1 MAPADERRR
10 DASGAGAVTPAPPL
24 RAPQPGTAPSLPLPA
39 PIAPAE
45 RIETIDVLR
54 GFALQG
60 ILLMNI
66 LAFGLPFRAYMDPT
80 VDGATA
86 GADFAVY
93 CAVELFAEGTMRA
106 LFSLLFGAGVVILAG
121 GARPKPAGVYY
132 RRQLLLLAFGLFDAF
147 VLLWTGDILVLYALA
162 GMVLYWVRG
171 WSPKRLFVLAGLLFG
186 YLLVFYAAMFA
197 VLTTLPELA
206 GAAQARLDV
215 GAGTAADRS
224 LVAEWA
230 GLKAQFRP
238 PPEALA
244 REAVKFQGAYGD
256 AFLANAVD
264 VLTLYA
270 AAYPLFLYWDALA
283 CMVLGMALYKTGVL
297 PGTRDPRFFGVLAA
311 VGLCVGLV
319 VNGFELAMKIGSGFA
334 LPWVSGLSVVS
345 YDIGRVAMALGF
357 LSLVALACARG
368 WFDKA
373 RRVLAA
379 VGRMALTN
387 YLLQSV
393 FGLFLFHALGLG
405 LWSELARHQLYLVV
419 LAEWIVVALFSAWW
433 LGRFR
438 FGPMEWL
445 WRALTYRRWPPMRS
459 S

>member
-1 MAPADERRR
+1 MPVPAPVAPA
-10 DASGAGAVTPAPPL
+10 A
-24 RAPQPGTAPSLPLPA
+24 
-39 PIAPAE
+39 

-66 LAFGLPFRAYMDPT
+66 LAFGLPFRAYTDPT
-80 VDGATA
+80 VDGATE
-86 GADFAVY
+86 GVDFAVY
-93 CAVELFAEGTMRA
+93 CAVEVVAEGTMRA
-106 LFSLLFGAGVVILAG
+106 LFSLLFGAGVVIFAG

-162 GMVLYWVRG
+162 GMVLYWVRD
-171 WSPKRLFVLAGLLFG
+171 WSPRRLFVLAGLLFG
-186 YLLVFYAAMFA
+186 YLLVFYATMFA
-197 VLTTLPELA
+197 VLTVLPELA
-206 GAAQARLDV
+206 DAAQARIDA
-215 GAGTAADRS
+215 GASASGADRA
-224 LVAEWA
+224 LVADWA
-230 GLKAQFRP
+230 DLKAQFHP
-238 PPEALA
+238 PPEVLA
-244 REAVKFQGAYGD
+244 REVVKFQGAYGE

-264 VLTLYA
+264 VLGLYA
-270 AAYPLFLYWDALA
+270 PAYPLVLYWDVLA

-297 PGTRDPRFFGVLAA
+297 SGTRGARFFGVLAA
-311 VGLCVGLV
+311 AGFAVGLV

-334 LPWVSGLSVVS
+334 LPWVSGASVVT
-345 YDIGRVAMALGF
+345 YDVGRMAMALGF
-357 LSLVALACARG
+357 LSLIALGCARG
-368 WFDKA
+368 WFA
-373 RRVLAA
+373 AVRRVLAA

-393 FGLFLFHALGLG
+393 FGLFLFHALGWN

-419 LAEWIVVALFSAWW
+419 LAEWIVVAVFSVWW

-445 WRALTYRRWPPMRS
+445 WRALTYRRWPPLRS

>member
-1 MAPADERRR
+1 MPTSAPVAPRER
-10 DASGAGAVTPAPPL
+10 V
-24 RAPQPGTAPSLPLPA
+24 
-39 PIAPAE
+39 
-45 RIETIDVLR
+45 ETIDVVR

-86 GADFAVY
+86 GLDFGVY
-93 CAVELFAEGTMRA
+93 FTVDLLAEGTMRA
-106 LFSLLFGAGVVILAG
+106 LFSLLFGAGVVILSG
-121 GARPKPAGVYY
+121 GVRPKPAGVYY

-162 GMVLYWVRG
+162 GMVLYWVRN
-171 WSPKRLFVLAGLLFG
+171 WSPKRLFLLAGVLFA
-186 YLLVFYAAMFA
+186 YLLVFYTVMFLA
-197 VLTTLPELA
+197 LTVLPEMA
-206 GAAQARLDV
+206 AAAQARLDA
-215 GAGTAADRS
+215 GAMATQADRA
-224 LVAEWA
+224 LVAEWKD
-230 GLKAQFRP
+230 LERQFRP
-238 PPEALA
+238 PPEVLA
-244 REAVKFQGAYGD
+244 REALKFQGSYGE
-256 AFLANAVD
+256 AFRANAVE

-270 AAYPLFLYWDALA
+270 AAYPLILYWDALA

-297 PGTRDPRFFGVLAA
+297 GGARGTRFYVVLAA
-311 VGLCVGLV
+311 AGFSVGLA
-319 VNGFELAMKIGSGFA
+319 VNGFELAMKTGSGFA
-334 LPWVSGLSVVS
+334 LPWVSGASVIT

-357 LSLVALACARG
+357 LSLVALACSGRWLAA
-368 WFDKA
+368 A

-393 FGLFLFHALGLG
+393 FGLFIFHAVGFG
-405 LWSELARHQLYLVV
+405 LWNELPRHQLYLVV
-419 LAEWIVVALFSAWW
+419 LAEWVAVAVFSVWW
-433 LGRFR
+433 LRRFR

-445 WRALTYRRWPPMRS
+445 WRALTYGGLPPMRS

>member
-1 MAPADERRR
+1 MNP
-10 DASGAGAVTPAPPL
+10 TPP
-24 RAPQPGTAPSLPLPA
+24 RHAPQPGAASPVPPPGPL
-39 PIAPAE
+39 APAQ
-45 RIETIDVLR
+45 RVETIDVLR

-66 LAFGLPFRAYMDPT
+66 LAFGLPFRAYVDPT
-80 VDGATA
+80 VDGATD
-86 GADFAVY
+86 GLDFAVY
-93 CAVELFAEGTMRA
+93 CGVELFAEGTMRA
-106 LFSLLFGAGVVILAG
+106 LFSLLFGAGVIILSG
-121 GARPKPAGVYY
+121 GANPKPAGVYY

-186 YLLVFYAAMFA
+186 YLLVFYMAMFA
-197 VLTTLPELA
+197 LLTVLPDLA
-206 GAAQARLDV
+206 GAAQARIDA
-215 GAGTAADRS
+215 GAGAAAADRA

-230 GLKAQFRP
+230 GLKAQFQP

-244 REAVKFQGAYGD
+244 REAVKFQGAYGE
-256 AFLANAVD
+256 AFLANGAE
-264 VLTLYA
+264 VLGLYA

-297 PGTRDPRFFGVLAA
+297 PGARGARFFGVLAA
-311 VGLCVGLV
+311 VGFCVGLA
-319 VNGFELAMKIGSGFA
+319 VNGFELAMKTGSGFA
-334 LPWVSGLSVVS
+334 LSWVSGASVVT
-345 YDIGRVAMALGF
+345 YDIGRVAMALGY

-368 WFDKA
+368 WFHPV

-393 FGLFLFHALGLG
+393 FGLFIFHALGLG
-405 LWSELARHQLYLVV
+405 LWSGLARHQLYLVV
-419 LAEWIVVALFSAWW
+419 LAEWIVVALFSVWW

-445 WRALTYRRWPPMRS
+445 WRALTYRRLSPMRS
-459 S
+459 